1 MAARGRR
8 RPPVFWALAALV
20 GVFIVFLWGPI
31 LTIVILSFQGP
42 EGGLVFPMNG
52 VSLHWFAQLFE
63 PQPIGDIW
71 GSFDR
76 SWKLGLIV
84 MVATVLLSFL
94 AGLAYRRR
102 FKGATLLLYLVVG
115 SLVMPSIVVSLGIGS
130 LFEMLGIERHWY
142 SSALGAHLTW
152 TLPFGLLIMFAV
164 FNRFNPAYEEA
175 ARDLGA
181 SGWQTIRHVVV
192 PIILPSLVGVA
203 LFGFTLS
210 YDEIA
215 RTSQAAGALN
225 TLPLELEAMQ
235 TNATTPVIYALGAM
249 TTALSLVVIGISLV
263 AVQLVRRRRARFG
276 SDAGRAV

>member
-1 MAARGRR
+1 VEGR
-8 RPPVFWALAALV
+8 RPPIFWALTALL
-20 GVFIVFLWGPI
+20 GLFIVFLYGPI
-31 LTIVILSFQGP
+31 ATIVILSFQGP

-52 VSLHWFAQLFE
+52 FSLHWFAELFQ
-63 PQPIGDIW
+63 PQSIGDIW

-76 SWKLGLIV
+76 SAVLGLAV
-84 MVATVLLSFL
+84 MVCTVLFSFL
-94 AGLAYRRR
+94 AGLAFRRR
-102 FKGATLLLYLVVG
+102 FRGATLLLYLAIA
-115 SLVMPSIVVSLGIGS
+115 SLVMPSVVVSLGIGA
-130 LFEMLGIERHWY
+130 LFELLGIERHWY
-142 SSALGAHLTW
+142 GSALGAHLTW

-175 ARDLGA
+175 ARDQGA
-181 SGWQTIRHVVV
+181 SGWQTIRHIVV

-215 RTSQAAGALN
+215 RTSQSVGALN

-249 TTALSLVVIGISLV
+249 TTGLSLVVIAASLA
-263 AVQLVRRRRARFG
+263 AVLLVRRQRARLG
-276 SDAGRAV
+276 SDAGLGV